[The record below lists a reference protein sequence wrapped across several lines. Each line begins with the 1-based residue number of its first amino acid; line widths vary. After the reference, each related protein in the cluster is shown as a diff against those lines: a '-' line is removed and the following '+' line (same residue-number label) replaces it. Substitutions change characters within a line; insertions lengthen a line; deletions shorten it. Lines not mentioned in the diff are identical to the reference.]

1 MMKEVWEVAMFGKE
15 GVSFVLV
22 AALTAAVMFQLWWC
36 YSGTELPVPL
46 VTGPLLAGAVWW
58 TGRR

>member
-1 MMKEVWEVAMFGKE
+1 MFGKE